1 MKVAYV
7 DTSWLVAVAFDE
19 PGGRKWGRT
28 LAGYDVLVSANLLEA
43 EFRSTLAREEVEG
56 GDPVLARLSW
66 VLPDRPLTTEIE
78 RVLQVRYLRGADLW
92 HVATALFLADDPGGL
107 DFLTLDGSQAAAAE
121 ALGFGRPPT

>member
-19 PGGRKWGRT
+19 PGGRQWGRT
-28 LAGYDVLVSANLLEA
+28 LAEYDVLVSANLLEA

-56 GDPVLARLSW
+56 GDSVLARLSW

-78 RVLQVRYLRGADLW
+78 RVLRVRYLRGADLW
-92 HVATALFLADDPGGL
+92 HVAAALFLADDPAAL
-107 DFLTLDGSQAAAAE
+107 DFLTLDGDQAAAVE
-121 ALGFGRPPT
+121 ALGFGRPST